1 MNELNSEQRKI
12 MNELDHKIKE
22 YYKEHDEEEVKYE
35 KVFKISVRHPDLWRR
50 RRR

>member
-22 YYKEHDEEEVKYE
+22 YYKEHDEESDELYRMQAHYYK
-35 KVFKISVRHPDLWRR
+35 KIKEAGKK
-50 RRR
+50 